1 MKIILLLIIF
11 FLLTNKSYAYLDP
24 GTGSII
30 LQVLA
35 LILASTIAFFK
46 FFYQKLKDLIKKI
59 KNYLIVLLTKK
70 N

>member
-1 MKIILLLIIF
+1 MKIILLLVIF

-35 LILASTIAFFK
+35 VVLASTIAFFK
-46 FFYQKLKDLIKKI
+46 FFYQKFKNLVKKI

>member
-1 MKIILLLIIF
+1 MKIILLLVIF

-35 LILASTIAFFK
+35 FVLASTIAFFK
-46 FFYQKLKDLIKKI
+46 FFYQKFKDLIKKI
-59 KNYLIVLLTKK
+59 KNYLIVLLKKK

>member
-1 MKIILLLIIF
+1 MKIILLLVIF

-35 LILASTIAFFK
+35 FILASTIAFFK
-46 FFYQKLKDLIKKI
+46 FFYQKSKDLIKKI

>member
-1 MKIILLLIIF
+1 MKIILLLVIF

-35 LILASTIAFFK
+35 VVLASTIAFFK
-46 FFYQKLKDLIKKI
+46 FFYQKFKDLVKKI